1 MPMTE
6 QATGAHHPQPRA
18 RNGGPSSATV
28 EHVTGAQSLIRSLE
42 EVGADTV
49 FGIPGGA
56 ILPAYD
62 PMMDSTRVRHIL
74 VRHEQGAGHA
84 ATGYAQA
91 TGKVGVCMATSGPG
105 ATNLVTPIADA
116 HMDSVPLVAITGQ
129 VASASIGTDAF
140 QEADIC
146 GITMPITKHNW
157 LVTDAADIP
166 RVIAEAFQVASTGRP
181 GPVLV
186 DIAKD
191 ALQAQTT
198 FSWPPQL
205 ELPGYRPVTKPHA
218 KQIREAARLIAQA
231 KRPVLY
237 VGGGVI
243 KAHATAELKVLAE
256 LTGAPVTTTLMALGA
271 FPDSHPQHV
280 GMPGMHGAV
289 TAVTALQKS
298 DLLIALGTRFDDRVT
313 GKLDSFAP
321 DAKVIH
327 ADVDPAEIGKN
338 RQVDVPIVGDARE
351 VIADLV
357 QAVQAEHTEGTMGEA
372 AQKRYADWWTDLNRW
387 RDTYPLGYDLPADGS
402 LSPQQVIER
411 IGRAADGDTIFAAG
425 VGQHQMWASH
435 FIQYEH
441 PATWLNSGGAGT
453 MGYAVPAAMG
463 AKAGMPDRMVWAID
477 GDGCFQMTNQEL
489 TTCALNNIPIKVAII
504 NNGALGMV
512 RQWQTLFYN
521 QRYSNT
527 VLHSG
532 PDADGIAAD
541 GKASGGTRIPDFV
554 KLSEAMGCVALRC
567 ERPEDLDKVI
577 AEANAINDRPVVVD
591 FIVHEDAMV
600 WPMVAAG
607 TSNDEVMA
615 ARGVRPDFGDSEEN

>member
-18 RNGGPSSATV
+18 RSGGAPSATV
-28 EHVTGAQSLIRSLE
+28 EHLTGAQSLIRSLE

-62 PMMDSTRVRHIL
+62 PMMDSTRVRHVL

-84 ATGYAQA
+84 AVGYAQA

-116 HMDSVPLVAITGQ
+116 HMDSVGIVAITGQ
-129 VASASIGTDAF
+129 VASKAIGTDAF
-140 QEADIC
+140 QEADIV
-146 GITMPITKHNW
+146 GITMPVTKHNF
-157 LVTDAADIP
+157 LVKDAKDIP
-166 RVIAEAFQVASTGRP
+166 RTIAEAFHIAGTGRP

-191 ALQAQTT
+191 ALQARTT
-198 FSWPPQL
+198 FSWPPVMD
-205 ELPGYRPVTKPHA
+205 LPGYRPVTKPHA
-218 KQIREAARLIAQA
+218 KQIREAAKLIGQA

-237 VGGGVI
+237 VGGGVV
-243 KAHATAELKVLAE
+243 KSGATAELRVLAE
-256 LTGAPVTTTLMALGA
+256 LTKAPVTTTLMALGA
-271 FPDSHPQHV
+271 FPDSHPLHV

-289 TAVTALQKS
+289 TAVTALQKA
-298 DLLIALGTRFDDRVT
+298 DLIVALGARFDDRVT

-321 DAKVIH
+321 YAKIVH
-327 ADVDPAEIGKN
+327 ADIDPAEIGKN
-338 RQVDVPIVGDARE
+338 RAADVPIVGDARE
-351 VIADLV
+351 VLADLV
-357 QAVQAEHTEGTMGEA
+357 QAVQAEHTGGTLGDA
-372 AQKRYADWWTDLNRW
+372 AAGGYQAWWKDLDRW
-387 RDTYPLGYDLPADGS
+387 RQTYPLGYDQPEDGS
-402 LSPQQVIER
+402 LSPQQVIQR
-411 IGRAADGDTIFAAG
+411 IGQLAPEDTVYAAG
-425 VGQHQMWASH
+425 VGQHQMWAAH
-435 FIQYEH
+435 FVDYDR

-463 AKAGMPDRMVWAID
+463 AKVGRPGSTVWAID

-504 NNGALGMV
+504 NNGVLGMV
-512 RQWQTLFYN
+512 HQWQSLFYN
-521 QRYSNT
+521 QRYSHTTLRDGN
-527 VLHSG
+527 
-532 PDADGIAAD
+532 DA
-541 GKASGGTRIPDFV
+541 ASRPSSGTRVPDFV
-554 KLSEAMGCVALRC
+554 KLSEAMGCVGIRC
-567 ERPEDLDKVI
+567 ESPDELDAVI
-577 AEANAINDRPVVVD
+577 AKANAINDRPVVVD

-607 TSNDEVMA
+607 TSNDEIMA
-615 ARGVRPDFGDSEEN
+615 ALGVRPDFGEASDN